1 MDKVAEAGESGY
13 PQEAALHRMWEREGI
28 GEAGVKE
35 AKLEEERV
43 AALLFNIP
51 VVQGYWAIYWA
62 ILFIANSEMKAGD
75 GPERVGE

>member
-28 GEAGVKE
+28 GEAGV
-35 AKLEEERV
+35 

-51 VVQGYWAIYWA
+51 VVQGYWAIHRKFRFCRNESWRRA
-62 ILFIANSEMKAGD
+62 
-75 GPERVGE
+75 